1 MNKSFNELN
10 INQSI
15 VMALKKQNITTPTGI
30 QETSIPFALENKDI
44 IAEAHT
50 CLLYTSYAFWCMK
63 VI

>member
-30 QETSIPFALENKDI
+30 QETSIPFALENDKNR
-44 IAEAHT
+44 
-50 CLLYTSYAFWCMK
+50 YK
-63 VI
+63 

>member
-30 QETSIPFALENKDI
+30 QETSIPFAL
-44 IAEAHT
+44 
-50 CLLYTSYAFWCMK
+50 
-63 VI
+63 